1 MCIRDRFGLLQLII
15 RESANNAPGSSVVVR
30 RLSDSL
36 LVTILRGYFE
46 QQKSHIGFHRGLAD
60 KRISRAIS
68 AIHSDNGNHYS
79 VDELATLAGMS
90 RSSFLQ
96 HFKTLM
102 GQSAGA
108 YATCWK
114 LLKARSSL
122 SETNASVESI
132 AFAAGYNSATAFSR
146 AFHSH
151 FDETPTQYRA
161 KEKAQNLAS

>member
-1 MCIRDRFGLLQLII
+1 MDHLFGLLQLII
-15 RESANNAPGSSVVVR
+15 KESSNNAPGSKVVVR

-46 QQKSHIGFHRGLAD
+46 KEKSNIGFHRGLGD

-68 AIHSDNGNHYS
+68 AIHSDDTQYT

-96 HFKTLM
+96 HFKNLM

-108 YATCWK
+108 YSTRWK
-114 LLKARSSL
+114 LLKARYAL
-122 SETNASVESI
+122 NDTNTSIESI
-132 AFAAGYNSATAFSR
+132 AFSAGYNSATAFSR

-151 FDETPTQYRA
+151 FSETPTQCRN
-161 KEKAQNLAS
+161 EGRSDIRSVS